1 KIINLPESLDTQVT
15 HRYGPN
21 AFKLHRIP
29 LPVKGQVTGIVGQN
43 GSGKSTSLKIL
54 SGEIKP
60 NLGKFGDEDPEWDE
74 IIHNYRG
81 SKLQGYF
88 RQLANKELRI
98 STKPQAV
105 DKIPKVVKGKVK
117 TLLESVD
124 ERGVIDELKQDFSLE
139 TVWDRKISV
148 LSGGELQ
155 RVAIA
160 ATIVKDSDVYL
171 IDEPTSYLD
180 VRERMRVASEIRK
193 LVQDK
198 IVIVVEHDLAVLD
211 YLSDQIQLYYGE
223 SGAYGVVTTP
233 MSVKEGINVFL
244 DGYIPS
250 ENMRFRPEP
259 LKFIRSELSD
269 QNIDRKYPLISYG
282 KMTKEFDSFSLEVEP
297 GNLHPADIIGIIGPN
312 GIGKSTFAQLVAGI
326 EQPTTVEQ
334 EIELLRRRIIPDDDD
349 DDDDEEDDE
358 LVLTLSYKP
367 QYLDNESYDTVEQV
381 LTRVNPA
388 ATRSSFMKTE
398 LLKPLGLQTLL
409 SHSMDTLSGGE
420 IQRVGIASCLAKEA
434 DLYLI
439 DEPSAFIS
447 AEDRVMVGKTIRRMI
462 MHRRAAGFVIEH
474 DLMLQSYISDRI
486 IHFTGE
492 PGINGY
498 ASAPLSTREGMNSFL
513 KLQNVTFRRDNNT
526 GRPRVNKPK
535 SRRDLAQQ
543 SSGEYYLG

>member
-1 KIINLPESLDTQVT
+1 MTRLAIVSRSDCKSKDCGLVCIKYCPVNLTGMDCIVLDEKKIATISEYLCNGCGICVKKCNPWDAIKIINLPESLDTQVT

-211 YLSDQIQLYYGE
+211 YLSDQIQLYY
-223 SGAYGVVTTP
+223 
-233 MSVKEGINVFL
+233 
-244 DGYIPS
+244 
-250 ENMRFRPEP
+250 
-259 LKFIRSELSD
+259 
-269 QNIDRKYPLISYG
+269 
-282 KMTKEFDSFSLEVEP
+282 
-297 GNLHPADIIGIIGPN
+297 
-312 GIGKSTFAQLVAGI
+312 
-326 EQPTTVEQ
+326 
-334 EIELLRRRIIPDDDD
+334 
-349 DDDDEEDDE
+349 
-358 LVLTLSYKP
+358 
-367 QYLDNESYDTVEQV
+367 
-381 LTRVNPA
+381 
-388 ATRSSFMKTE
+388 
-398 LLKPLGLQTLL
+398 
-409 SHSMDTLSGGE
+409 
-420 IQRVGIASCLAKEA
+420 
-434 DLYLI
+434 
-439 DEPSAFIS
+439 
-447 AEDRVMVGKTIRRMI
+447 
-462 MHRRAAGFVIEH
+462 
-474 DLMLQSYISDRI
+474 
-486 IHFTGE
+486 
-492 PGINGY
+492 
-498 ASAPLSTREGMNSFL
+498 
-513 KLQNVTFRRDNNT
+513 
-526 GRPRVNKPK
+526 
-535 SRRDLAQQ
+535 
-543 SSGEYYLG
+543 